1 MRFSVLG
8 KFLLGIGIF
17 FAGAAAVGI
26 LLGFVPWLAPFVVG
40 LVFFKFIF
48 VLAALLMLA
57 GGGAWY
63 YAHQN
68 NEV

>member
-26 LLGFVPWLAPFVVG
+26 LLGLVPWLAPFVVG

-48 VLAALLMLA
+48 VLAAILML
-57 GGGAWY
+57 GGGVAWY

-68 NEV
+68 NEA

>member
-17 FAGAAAVGI
+17 FAGAAAVGM
-26 LLGFVPWLAPFVVG
+26 LLGFVPWLAPFIVG

-48 VLAALLMLA
+48 VLAAILMLA
-57 GGGAWY
+57 GGVAWY
-63 YAHQN
+63 YACQN
-68 NEV
+68 HEA

>member
-17 FAGAAAVGI
+17 FAGAAAVGL
-26 LLGFVPWLAPFVVG
+26 LLGFVPWLAPFIVG

-48 VLAALLMLA
+48 VLAAILMLA
-57 GGGAWY
+57 GGVAWY
-63 YAHQN
+63 YACQN
-68 NEV
+68 PEV

>member
-17 FAGAAAVGI
+17 FAGAAVVGM
-26 LLGFVPWLAPFVVG
+26 LLGFVPWLAPFIVG

-48 VLAALLMLA
+48 VLAAILMLT
-57 GGGAWY
+57 GGVAWY
-63 YAHQN
+63 YARQN
-68 NEV
+68 NEA

>member
-8 KFLLGIGIF
+8 KFLLGLGIF

-40 LVFFKFIF
+40 LVLFKFIF
-48 VLAALLMLA
+48 VLAAILMLA
-57 GGGAWY
+57 GGVAWY
-63 YAHQN
+63 YARQT